1 MVGLPIHTLGVCSEH
16 GMVGQAIL
24 TLGVFRAWNGWTS
37 NTLGVCSE
45 HGMVGLAI
53 HWVCVQSMEWLDKQY

>member
-1 MVGLPIHTLGVCSEH
+1 
-16 GMVGQAIL
+16 MVGQAIL

-53 HWVCVQSMEWLDKQY
+53 LTLGVCSEHGMVD